1 MEISKLVELLEIAKK
16 NVTWLL
22 DNGEGSVDFKGIE
35 YWAGQVEYLRKEIKE
50 KL

>member
-1 MEISKLVELLEIAKK
+1 MTLQQLIELLEIAKK
-16 NVTWLL
+16 NVKWLL

-35 YWAGQVEYLRKEIKE
+35 YWAGQVEKLRADIKN